1 MPGRQLQSEAA
12 DPVPENTRRR
22 DRLRCEAEIRTAFG
36 IRYLHSSIQNR
47 ICEMIFPAPT
57 PRLVLRAWR
66 EEDLGTFTAMNADPR
81 EMEYFPA
88 PLTPAQSAE
97 FMERIR
103 EEFSTEGFG
112 LYAVERREDG
122 ELLGYTGLHRVTF
135 TGMKDKIEIGWRLRA
150 ECWNQGYATEA
161 AQACVALAAKLG
173 IEELVAFTTVTN
185 LRSQRVMQKL
195 GMELL
200 CEFDHPA
207 LPEGH
212 PLRRHVL
219 YLIGTE
225 K

>member
-1 MPGRQLQSEAA
+1 MLESGLCDGSGAR
-12 DPVPENTRRR
+12 
-22 DRLRCEAEIRTAFG
+22 
-36 IRYLHSSIQNR
+36 
-47 ICEMIFPAPT
+47 
-57 PRLVLRAWR
+57 PR
-66 EEDLGTFTAMNADPR
+66 
-81 EMEYFPA
+81 
-88 PLTPAQSAE
+88 SA
-97 FMERIR
+97 
-103 EEFSTEGFG
+103 
-112 LYAVERREDG
+112 LP
-122 ELLGYTGLHRVTF
+122 
-135 TGMKDKIEIGWRLRA
+135 
-150 ECWNQGYATEA
+150 
-161 AQACVALAAKLG
+161 AKLG

>member
-1 MPGRQLQSEAA
+1 
-12 DPVPENTRRR
+12 
-22 DRLRCEAEIRTAFG
+22 
-36 IRYLHSSIQNR
+36 
-47 ICEMIFPAPT
+47 MIFPAPT

-81 EMEYFPA
+81 VMEYFPA
-88 PLTPAQSAE
+88 PLTPEQSAE
-97 FMERIR
+97 FIERIR

-150 ECWNQGYATEA
+150 EFWNQGYATEA

-173 IEELVAFTTVTN
+173 IAEQVAFTTVTN

>member
-1 MPGRQLQSEAA
+1 MKEG
-12 DPVPENTRRR
+12 NIIR
-22 DRLRCEAEIRTAFG
+22 D
-36 IRYLHSSIQNR
+36 
-47 ICEMIFPAPT
+47 
-57 PRLVLRAWR
+57 
-66 EEDLGTFTAMNADPR
+66 
-81 EMEYFPA
+81 
-88 PLTPAQSAE
+88 
-97 FMERIR
+97 
-103 EEFSTEGFG
+103 
-112 LYAVERREDG
+112 
-122 ELLGYTGLHRVTF
+122 GYTGLHRVTF
-135 TGMKDKIEIGWRLRA
+135 TGMKDKIEIGWRLRT
-150 ECWNQGYATEA
+150 EFWDQGYATEA